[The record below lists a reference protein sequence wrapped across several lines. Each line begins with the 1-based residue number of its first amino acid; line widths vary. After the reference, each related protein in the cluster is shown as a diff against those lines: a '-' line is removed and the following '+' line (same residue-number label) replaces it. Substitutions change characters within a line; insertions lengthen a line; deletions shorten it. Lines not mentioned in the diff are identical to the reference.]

1 MTTPG
6 MIILY
11 VDHPQNS
18 VAFYQRLLS
27 QAPVEQSATFALFVL
42 NNGFKLGMWSR
53 QGVEPAATAGGG
65 GGEICFMCEQPQQVD
80 ALYNRWC
87 EMGLTIAQ
95 APRELDFGYSFVA
108 QDPDGHRLRVYTLSE

>member
-11 VDHPQNS
+11 VYHPQNS
-18 VAFYQRLLS
+18 VAFYQRLLG

-80 ALYNRWC
+80 ALYNRWR